1 MGWRFGDTE
10 VEADG
15 DDDVDH
21 GEQDHHGRQY
31 QLLCKQEELHSDQGS
46 IYSFPRDF
54 IEILLWTNF
63 SVKNIKKEEEEERF
77 FVKDKFY

>member
-21 GEQDHHGRQY
+21 GEQDHQGRQH
-31 QLLCKQEELHSDQGS
+31 QLLCKQEELRSDQGN
-46 IYSFPRDF
+46 IFSFHKDLN
-54 IEILLWTNF
+54 EIPL
-63 SVKNIKKEEEEERF
+63 
-77 FVKDKFY
+77 